1 MKEPPPASHSGW
13 AGATKYGAAAAKA
26 ALTALVAWFV
36 WRSVDS
42 QLADLGGI
50 DWRSVEVHAALLL
63 LSFAVLF
70 GELAVGAWCW
80 STLVARLGGPRVSV
94 PTAAAMVILTN
105 FGRYVPGKVL
115 GIVGVA
121 ALAGRVRCPAS
132 VATAASLVSQ
142 ALHLL
147 GAVIVSGWT
156 MLQLSGLSSGSAA
169 AAGAALAV
177 VAAVL
182 AGLVGHARVH
192 AAALWVLARIGRRR
206 PPDVPL
212 DLRAISGLAALPWVA
227 AFVGRWFVYGL
238 AFFLLAKSLG
248 ADGSLLFYT
257 TAFAGAYLTGYVA
270 VLAPAGLGVREAT
283 LVAVLAPV
291 LGAGPSVVLAVAQ
304 RAWITAFELAA
315 APGCVAVF
323 WRRGRKA

>member
-1 MKEPPPASHSGW
+1 MTEPPPSDSGW
-13 AGATKYGAAAAKA
+13 AGAAKYGAAAAKA

-36 WRSVDS
+36 WRSVES
-42 QLADLGGI
+42 QLADIGGI
-50 DWRSVEVHAALLL
+50 DWKSVDVDLALLL

-94 PTAAAMVILTN
+94 PTAAAMVVLAN
-105 FGRYVPGKVL
+105 FGRYVPGKLL

-121 ALAGRVRCPAS
+121 ALAGRARCPAS
-132 VATAASLVSQ
+132 VAAAASLASQ

-169 AAGAALAV
+169 AVGAALLIMVAALAV
-177 VAAVL
+177 L
-182 AGLVGHARVH
+182 AGHARVH
-192 AAALWVLARIGRRR
+192 AALVGALARIGRRR
-206 PPDVPL
+206 PSDVPL
-212 DLRAISGLAALPWVA
+212 DFRSISGLASLPWVA
-227 AFVGRWFVYGL
+227 AFVAQWFVYGL
-238 AFFLLAKSLG
+238 AFFLLARSLG

-283 LVAVLAPV
+283 LVALLAPT